1 MKIVINTNQAAEV
14 STDLFFLALRFLGY
28 FFIIV
33 LVAFLFVSL
42 VLGMKEFFVRADV
55 FLNTLKLLN
64 ASS

>member
-28 FFIIV
+28 LFIIV

-55 FLNTLKLLN
+55 FLDTLKLLN

>member
-28 FFIIV
+28 LFIIV